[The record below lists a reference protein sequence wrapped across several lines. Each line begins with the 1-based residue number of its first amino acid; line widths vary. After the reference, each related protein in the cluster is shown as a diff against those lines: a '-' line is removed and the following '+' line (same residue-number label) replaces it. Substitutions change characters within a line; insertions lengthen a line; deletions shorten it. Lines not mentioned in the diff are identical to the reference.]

1 MTEERH
7 YYKPTDTSIELID
20 GDIILVRFGRATATL
35 EENTAETHWVQ
46 ATYKNIMDDLK
57 TPAYVLLDFT
67 TIDNSE
73 YNSDESNKIYLEIL
87 RDERLKKIAIFGLH
101 TGWELF
107 INIFKFYVKNKIHT
121 FNTEAQAKLWLS
133 EQRIDEQRTNAA
145 TDK

>member
-1 MTEERH
+1 MMNERH
-7 YYKPTDTSIELID
+7 YYEPTNTTIELID
-20 GDIILVRFGRATATL
+20 GDIIWVRFGRATATL
-35 EENTAETHWVQ
+35 KENTAESHWVQ
-46 ATYKNIMDDLK
+46 STYKTIIEGLK
-57 TPAYVLLDFT
+57 NPVYAMLDFT

-107 INIFKFYVKNKIHT
+107 VNIFKFYVKNKIHT
-121 FNTEAQAKLWLS
+121 FNTEAQAKLWL
-133 EQRIDEQRTNAA
+133 DEQRANAA